1 MDEVW
6 KLQVRALAIWKREGS
21 PEGLP
26 NQFNPM
32 AEEKLAHVSSRT
44 TDPVGMIPSQYAVS
58 MKQTVKIKLGNTKQ
72 KTAPC
77 NLPLCGRFY
86 AGRGRRVPTDHRSH
100 SPRSADRSTP
110 YGWHEDR

>member
-44 TDPVGMIPSQYAVS
+44 TDPVGMTLLICSLDETNSQ
-58 MKQTVKIKLGNTKQ
+58 G
-72 KTAPC
+72 
-77 NLPLCGRFY
+77 
-86 AGRGRRVPTDHRSH
+86 
-100 SPRSADRSTP
+100 
-110 YGWHEDR
+110 